1 MGFLLQPWLLIIFA
15 VVGFFVFYIIGA
27 KQDHMVP
34 MMQMQLTRWVIV
46 GISVVIVTLGVF
58 KVLQDRNFN
67 TSRSVTEV
75 APVTVH

>member
-1 MGFLLQPWLLIIFA
+1 
-15 VVGFFVFYIIGA
+15 
-27 KQDHMVP
+27 MVP

-46 GISVVIVTLGVF
+46 GICVVIVTLGVF